1 MPKLNVNQID
11 KYLNPKDNEDNRKS
25 KPNRNL
31 REDNNQNYNKK
42 NDKRRPTSR
51 NQ

>member
-1 MPKLNVNQID
+1 MPRLNANQID
-11 KYLNPKDNEDNRKS
+11 KYLNPKDNGDKRRS

>member
-11 KYLNPKDNEDNRKS
+11 KYLNPKDNGDNRKS

-31 REDNNQNYNKK
+31 REDNNQNYSKT

>member
-11 KYLNPKDNEDNRKS
+11 KYLNSKDNGDNRKS

-31 REDNNQNYNKK
+31 REDNNQNYSKK
-42 NDKRRPTSR
+42 NDKRRSTSR

>member
-1 MPKLNVNQID
+1 MPILNVNQID
-11 KYLNPKDNEDNRKS
+11 KYLNQKDNGDNRRS
-25 KPNRNL
+25 KLNRNL

-42 NDKRRPTSR
+42 NDKRRPTSC